1 MTSDKQQKLINI
13 KDATAYTVSLILA
26 GIFLFLAFRGVD
38 FNSLLDIIASSNLL
52 WIAIFVAFQMTA
64 HYFRAVRWKVIF
76 ASLNPEVSTYKL
88 FVSVISGYGFNNL
101 IPRFGEVARAMFA
114 SKFTGLS
121 ASSMVGT
128 VVVERV
134 LDTILFALAVILSGF
149 LYQGNLYE
157 SFGWLKT
164 TLYAGTAGFIFLII
178 ILYILI
184 RFKEKFTGMIISIIS
199 KFSEGFAQR
208 VGEVFDKLTHGF
220 GTLTGTKNY
229 LLVVFHS
236 IMIMIFYGLSNYAGF
251 YIIDMSSVKGLDLT
265 AAWIVM
271 SISSIGVMIP
281 TPGGIGSF
289 HTICKSV
296 LVSLYGVSP
305 EIGLAYATVTH
316 GISYIIHTLMTV
328 YYMFRYKELLSNL
341 KNKFNTLFR
350 GESV

>member
-1 MTSDKQQKLINI
+1 MISDNQQKLFNF

-38 FNSLLDIIASSNLL
+38 FNSLLEIIGSSDLL
-52 WIAIFVAFQMTA
+52 WIAIFIAFQMTA

-76 ASLNPEVSTYKL
+76 ASLNPDVSTYKL

-114 SKFTGLS
+114 SKFSGIS

-134 LDTILFALAVILSGF
+134 LDIILFALAVLLAGF
-149 LYQGNLYE
+149 IYKGDLYE

-164 TLYAGTAGFIFLII
+164 TLYIGTAGFVFLII
-178 ILYILI
+178 FLYLLI
-184 RFKEKFTGMIISIIS
+184 RFKEKFTSLIISIVS
-199 KFSEGFAQR
+199 RFSEGFAHR
-208 VGEVFDKLTHGF
+208 LGEVFGKLTSGF
-220 GTLTGTKNY
+220 GTLTGAKNY
-229 LLVVFHS
+229 ALVVFHS
-236 IMIMIFYGLSNYAGF
+236 IMIMVFYGLSNYAGF
-251 YIIDMSSVKGLDLT
+251 YIIDMSSVKGLDLS
-265 AAWIVM
+265 AAWVVM
-271 SISSIGVMIP
+271 SVSSIGVMIP

-296 LVSLYGVSP
+296 LVSLYGVTP
-305 EIGLAYATVTH
+305 ELGLAYATVIH

-328 YYMFRYKELLSNL
+328 YYMFRYKELLSDF
-341 KNKFNTLFR
+341 KTKFSTLFR
-350 GESV
+350 GESA